1 MTAAPQQAHSF
12 SQDAQEGTTPDTPP
26 RIFLRP
32 IGTPI
37 PLGFMAL
44 SAVTSVLAV
53 VQLHWIPVT
62 QGQTAAWMALVV
74 AAPLQLMASV
84 FGYWA
89 RDPIAGSGMAFLAGT
104 WALIGIST
112 LLSPPGSTSPGLGV
126 ALLAAAAALLVPAC
140 SSAGKRV
147 AAGVIALAAARFAV
161 TGIYELTAASGWRV
175 AAGAVGL
182 ALGVAALYGAFA
194 FELEGA
200 HHKRVLP
207 VGRSRDVTRNGEPG
221 VRRRL

>member
-1 MTAAPQQAHSF
+1 MTAGPHHVQNMTRA
-12 SQDAQEGTTPDTPP
+12 SQEDTLQSSPTDTPS

-53 VQLHWIPVT
+53 VQLHWIPVS

-74 AAPLQLMASV
+74 AAPLQLLASV

-112 LLSPPGSTSPGLGV
+112 LLSPPGSTSSGLGV
-126 ALLAAAAALLVPAC
+126 ALLAAAAVLLVPVC

-161 TGIYELTAASGWRV
+161 TGIYELSAATGWRV
-175 AAGAVGL
+175 AAGALGL
-182 ALGVAALYGAFA
+182 AL
-194 FELEGA
+194 
-200 HHKRVLP
+200 
-207 VGRSRDVTRNGEPG
+207 
-221 VRRRL
+221 